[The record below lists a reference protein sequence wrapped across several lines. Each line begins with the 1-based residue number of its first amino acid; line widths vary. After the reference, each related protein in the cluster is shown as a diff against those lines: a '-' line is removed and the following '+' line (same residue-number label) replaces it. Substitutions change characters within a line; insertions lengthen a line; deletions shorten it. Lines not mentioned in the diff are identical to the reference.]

1 MGDLLKKEVS
11 KKTEYAQIIQDAFKL
26 YKYVPDAVV
35 VELVRRQVELHEKEG
50 QSWILE
56 GFPRTQVQ
64 ALALQKLGVV
74 PDKILLIDVD
84 ADSTATRVKNNLMT
98 AGSTLYGPELD
109 EVAEQSIEEYRLHI
123 AGVKVAFNG
132 FIYEYQANN
141 KDQNEVAN
149 DLARMLR
156 IRYKTD
162 APRRPPR
169 VILLGPP
176 GSGRQTQADI
186 ISKRFG
192 LVHICTRSLI
202 KAEVVLKPA
211 LA

>member
-11 KKTEYAQIIQDAFKL
+11 KKTEYAQIIQDAFKT

>member
-11 KKTEYAQIIQDAFKL
+11 KKTEYAQIIQDAFKT

-98 AGSTLYGPELD
+98 AGSPLYGPELD
-109 EVAEQSIEEYRLHI
+109 EVAEQSIEEYCLHI

>member
-11 KKTEYAQIIQDAFKL
+11 KKTEYAQIIQDAFKT

-98 AGSTLYGPELD
+98 AGSPLYGPELD

>member
-186 ISKRFG
+186 LSKRFG

>member
-98 AGSTLYGPELD
+98 AGSPLYGPELD

-186 ISKRFG
+186 LSKRFG

>member
-98 AGSTLYGPELD
+98 AGSPLYGPELD

-149 DLARMLR
+149 DLAR
-156 IRYKTD
+156 
-162 APRRPPR
+162 
-169 VILLGPP
+169 
-176 GSGRQTQADI
+176 
-186 ISKRFG
+186 
-192 LVHICTRSLI
+192 C
-202 KAEVVLKPA
+202 
-211 LA
+211 

>member
-98 AGSTLYGPELD
+98 AGSPLYGPELD